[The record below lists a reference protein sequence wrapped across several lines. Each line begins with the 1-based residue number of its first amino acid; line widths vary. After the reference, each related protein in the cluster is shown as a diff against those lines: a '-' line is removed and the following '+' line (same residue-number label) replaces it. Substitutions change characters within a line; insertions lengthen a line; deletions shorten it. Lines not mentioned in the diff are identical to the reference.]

1 MDKVE
6 KISNV
11 ILVILGIVLSVDLF
25 LELFFSIGTK
35 QSTLIIGYFV
45 SFMLLSKKFKSIS
58 KNKFVIIPF
67 YTVVVL
73 QIISFVLKFI

>member
-25 LELFFSIGTK
+25 LVLFFSIGTK
-35 QSTLIIGYFV
+35 QSILIIGYFV
-45 SFMLLSKKFKSIS
+45 SFVLLSTKFKSIS
-58 KNKFVIIPF
+58 KNKFVIIPL

>member
-1 MDKVE
+1 MGKVE
-6 KISNV
+6 KISNF
-11 ILVILGIVLSVDLF
+11 ILVILGIVLSIDLF
-25 LELFFSIGTK
+25 LVLFFSKGIK

-45 SFMLLSKKFKSIS
+45 SFILLSQKFKNIS

>member
-11 ILVILGIVLSVDLF
+11 VLVILGIVLSVDLF
-25 LELFFSIGTK
+25 LVLFFSIGTK
-35 QSTLIIGYFV
+35 QSILIIGYFV
-45 SFMLLSKKFKSIS
+45 SFVLLSTKFKSIS